1 MADITLYDYW
11 RSSASYRVRI
21 ALNLKG
27 LEYERVVVNLL
38 EGEHRGAEH
47 RLRSPIGYVP
57 ALSIDGQMMTQS
69 LAIIEYLE
77 SRFPDPALLPE
88 DPAEAARLRAIAH
101 AVAMDIH
108 PIANLNVTTH
118 HAAAFDGD
126 AAAKD
131 AWMVHF
137 MARGLAAVE
146 IMAGHPQIG
155 PYLHGSARV
164 LRIAFWPRS
173 YTTRGGAT
181 WISPTCRALPPSR
194 RPALPIPPSPRQR
207 PNPSDPSHRSRA
219 GAAGRAIDSHRM
231 VRHNRSHLTSRRRT
245 P

>member
-1 MADITLYDYW
+1 MAEITLYDYW

-27 LEYERVVVNLL
+27 LDYRRIVVNLL
-38 EGEHRGAEH
+38 EGEHRAAVH
-47 RLRSPIGYVP
+47 RQRSPIGYVP

-77 SRFPDPALLPE
+77 ARFPDPALLPE
-88 DPAEAARLRAIAH
+88 DPAETARLRAIAH

-108 PIANLNVTTH
+108 PVANLNVTTR

-137 MARGLAAVE
+137 MTRGLAAVE
-146 IMAGHPQIG
+146 IMADHPDTG
-155 PYLHGSARV
+155 PFLHGAAPGLADCV
-164 LRIAFWPRS
+164 LVPQLYNA
-173 YTTRGGAT
+173 
-181 WISPTCRALPPSR
+181 
-194 RPALPIPPSPRQR
+194 
-207 PNPSDPSHRSRA
+207 
-219 GAAGRAIDSHRM
+219 
-231 VRHNRSHLTSRRRT
+231 RRRGMDLAGM
-245 P
+245 PRLAAIEAACLAHPAFAAAVPESVGP

>member
-27 LEYERVVVNLL
+27 LGYEQVVVNLL
-38 EGEHRGAEH
+38 EGAHRSAAH
-47 RLRSPIGYVP
+47 RRRSPIGYVP
-57 ALSIDGQMMTQS
+57 ALDIDGQMMTQS

-77 SRFPDPALLPE
+77 ARFPEPALLPA

-101 AVAMDIH
+101 AIAMDIH
-108 PIANLNVTTH
+108 PVCNLNVTNH

-137 MARGLAAVE
+137 MTRGLLAVE
-146 IMAGHPQIG
+146 AMADHPATG
-155 PYLHGSARV
+155 PFLHGDAPGLADIV
-164 LRIAFWPRS
+164 L
-173 YTTRGGAT
+173 
-181 WISPTCRALPPSR
+181 
-194 RPALPIPPSPRQR
+194 IPQLY
-207 PNPSDPSHRSRA
+207 NA
-219 GAAGRAIDSHRM
+219 
-231 VRHNRSHLTSRRRT
+231 RRRDMT
-245 P
+245 LAEMPMLTAIEAACFAHPAFQAAAPEMVGP

>member
-27 LEYERVVVNLL
+27 LGYEQVVVNLL
-38 EGEHRGAEH
+38 EGAHRGAAH
-47 RLRSPIGYVP
+47 RRRSPIGYVP
-57 ALSIDGQMMTQS
+57 ALDIDGQMMTQS

-77 SRFPDPALLPE
+77 ARFPDPALLPA

-101 AVAMDIH
+101 AIAMDIH
-108 PIANLNVTTH
+108 PVCNLNVTNH

-137 MARGLAAVE
+137 MSRGLLAVE
-146 IMAGHPQIG
+146 AMADHPATG
-155 PYLHGSARV
+155 PFLHGDAPGLADIV
-164 LRIAFWPRS
+164 L
-173 YTTRGGAT
+173 
-181 WISPTCRALPPSR
+181 
-194 RPALPIPPSPRQR
+194 IPQLY
-207 PNPSDPSHRSRA
+207 NA
-219 GAAGRAIDSHRM
+219 
-231 VRHNRSHLTSRRRT
+231 RRRDMT
-245 P
+245 LAEMPGLTAIEAACLAHPAFQAAAPEMVGP